1 MDECVLAISFFSL
14 PFSLFLKERHNLSR
28 FVHYFLREQ
37 TYPRILKN
45 NLQFNLQLT
54 RRHAPA
60 SAFLWFSKVFLT
72 RSMSGHIAENIY
84 TFMLMNT
91 ERTYVRHTYRFS
103 CRFVLFSRR
112 KTKKEKKR
120 RRSRRNGKR
129 KDELRLRVFLCLL
142 LPATDDS
149 CSVNAS

>member
-1 MDECVLAISFFSL
+1 MCVGNFFFFSPFFSL
-14 PFSLFLKERHNLSR
+14 FKGKAQFVALCTLFSERADIPFLEF
-28 FVHYFLREQ
+28 
-37 TYPRILKN
+37 LKN

-60 SAFLWFSKVFLT
+60 SAFLRFSKVFLT

-91 ERTYVRHTYRFS
+91 ERTYVRHTYRIS
-103 CRFVLFSRR
+103 CRFVSFSRR